1 MSFAQGQDWSTAG
14 WSNKGPA
21 SGAAKSQQMNAARRQ
36 GNVVAEAKHMA
47 GTNKSSH
54 SGANVNMRKLE
65 EDTETFK
72 HNVVDRSLSQALI
85 KARTEKKMTQKALA
99 TTINEKPQVIAE
111 YESGKAIPNGQ
122 IIAKLERAL
131 GAKLP
136 RGAPKKKSAA

>member
-1 MSFAQGQDWSTAG
+1 MTVA
-14 WSNKGPA
+14 
-21 SGAAKSQQMNAARRQ
+21 
-36 GNVVAEAKHMA
+36 VVDLA

-54 SGANVNMRKLE
+54 SAANVNMRKLE

-72 HNVVDRSLSQALI
+72 HNVVDRNLSQALI

-99 TTINEKPQVIAE
+99 TSINEKPQVIAE

-122 IIAKLERAL
+122 IISKLERAL

-136 RGAPKKKSAA
+136 RGPPKKKSTA